1 MESQAVS
8 SPAGKAGDPVT
19 TGDAAEVLDYR
30 FRGNDM
36 AEFDG
41 DMPMTHQPKAT
52 STRRRVLAGAAAASA
67 LALAPAVVRA
77 QAKTL
82 KIAVFLPRSGYL
94 APAGQSCHRGALI
107 APKVLADYGH
117 QVDLVHIDIESNP
130 DVARNQ
136 CERVINDGVN
146 CIVGAFDS
154 AATLAMAQVCEQRQV
169 PLIVNIAAAP
179 ALTEQGYR
187 FLVRNFPTG
196 GQLAVNGLARIKAFV
211 EATKASPKTAV
222 FLHANDTFGTAQ
234 RQAMDR
240 LLPTAGLPFRVLES
254 IAYDPRAQD
263 LSVEVTKIR
272 ALKPDMLLVV
282 TRAADAIK
290 LVRDMVRQRF
300 EPMGIISPG
309 APGLYDEEFYE
320 ALGPLADYH
329 AYAVPWAN
337 PKGDMAQALEKAFK
351 PANPNYRFAV
361 ECFNVGFT
369 FEALLVAADGFKRAG
384 TTNGAELMKAIRAT
398 NIAEHIMIGGPI
410 TFDDKGQNNNV
421 PSPMVQN
428 RNRTPT
434 VVMPT
439 ESAAIAPV
447 FPMPPWQGRS

>member
-1 MESQAVS
+1 
-8 SPAGKAGDPVT
+8 
-19 TGDAAEVLDYR
+19 
-30 FRGNDM
+30 
-36 AEFDG
+36 
-41 DMPMTHQPKAT
+41 MPMKHKGAT
-52 STRRRVLAGAAAASA
+52 ATTRRRVLTGAAAAGA

-82 KIAVFLPRSGYL
+82 KVAVFLPRSGYL
-94 APAGQSCHRGALI
+94 APAGQSCQRGALI

-117 QVDLVHIDIESNP
+117 DVDLVHVDFESNP

-154 AATLAMAQVCEQRQV
+154 ASTLAMAQVCEQRQV

-196 GQLAVNGLARIKAFV
+196 GQLAINGLSRIKAFI
-211 EATKASPKTAV
+211 EITKASPKTAV

-240 LLPTAGLPFRVLES
+240 LVPTAGLPFRVLES

-272 ALKPDMLLVV
+272 ALRPDVVLVV

-337 PKGDMAQALEKAFK
+337 PKADMAQALEKAFK

-369 FEALLVAADGFKRAG
+369 FEALLIAADGFKRAG

-398 NIAEHIMIGGPI
+398 HIADHIMIGGPI
-410 TFDDKGQNNNV
+410 MFDDKGQNPSV
-421 PSPMVQN
+421 PSAMVQN

-434 VVMPT
+434 VVMPA
-439 ESAAIAPV
+439 ESATMAPV
-447 FPMPPWQGRS
+447 FPMPPWQGRTRFWMGS